1 MRNILK
7 SGKSVIQYATF
18 VSNLGFSGGSDYLV
32 ALPIELKDAQSYIN
46 KYHRHHQAA
55 HRDKF
60 RIAAMLDDEIVGV
73 VQVGRPVSR
82 VLDDGKTLE
91 VLRLCTNGT
100 KDVCSFLYSRAARIA
115 KEMGYRRIITYIL
128 SSESGTSL
136 KASGWVLEADGVGG
150 TDWNVPSR
158 PREVIATQM
167 SLFPE
172 KPKYPIGE
180 KKQRWVKEL
189 N

>member
-1 MRNILK
+1 M
-7 SGKSVIQYATF
+7 
-18 VSNLGFSGGSDYLV
+18 V
-32 ALPIELKDAQSYIN
+32 AVPIELKDAQNYIN
-46 KYHRHHQAA
+46 KFHRHHQAA

-60 RIAAMLDDEIVGV
+60 RIAAMDDGEIVGV

-82 VLDDGKTLE
+82 ILDDGRTLE
-91 VLRLCTNGT
+91 VLRLCTTGE

-115 KEMGYRRIITYIL
+115 KEMGYTKIITYIL
-128 SSESGTSL
+128 ESETGTSL
-136 KASGWVLEADGVGG
+136 KASGWKLEADGVGG
-150 TDWNVPSR
+150 SDWNVPSR

-172 KPKYPIGE
+172 KQKYPVGV
-180 KKQRWVKEL
+180 KKQRWVKLL